1 MARKSKSEN
10 APLLIRLES
19 IPLFR
24 VLTTE
29 EAGEVMFAIFDYRTD
44 GVIPTF
50 DDRAKQMIFDSMRQ
64 TIDDDVEAYRE
75 RCEKN
80 AKSIQEY
87 WNSVKEKGDAVEPET
102 KNVVNE
108 QSGEKGR
115 EMKYKQLAYEGDN
128 DMPF

>member
-24 VLTTE
+24 VLTAE
-29 EAGEVMFAIFDYRTD
+29 EAGEVMFAIFDYRID

-50 DDRAKQMIFDSMRQ
+50 GDRAKQMIFDTMRQ
-64 TIDDDVEAYRE
+64 AIDDDVEAYRE

-80 AKSIQEY
+80 AKAIQEY
-87 WNSVKEKGDAVEPET
+87 WNSVKAKGDAVEPET
-102 KNVVNE
+102 KNVANE
-108 QSGEKGR
+108 PGEK